1 MAEEI
6 QILRE
11 FRDEYLLS
19 NPVGKALVDL
29 YYEVSPP
36 IAEFISEHPG
46 LKPMVRAGLLPA
58 VSMSTVAVNTTQVE
72 KIAVAG
78 FLALI
83 SVAVVVRA
91 ARQRGKNQDCA

>member
-1 MAEEI
+1 
-6 QILRE
+6 
-11 FRDEYLLS
+11 
-19 NPVGKALVDL
+19 
-29 YYEVSPP
+29 
-36 IAEFISEHPG
+36 
-46 LKPMVRAGLLPA
+46 MVRAGLLPA